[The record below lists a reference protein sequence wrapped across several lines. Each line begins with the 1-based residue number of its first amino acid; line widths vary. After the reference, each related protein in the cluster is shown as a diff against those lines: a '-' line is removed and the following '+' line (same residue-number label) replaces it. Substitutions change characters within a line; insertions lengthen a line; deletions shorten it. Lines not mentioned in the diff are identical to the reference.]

1 MYMKRLF
8 FIIFGILGSLAFAQD
23 LQLQPIAK
31 VNLIKTEVITVKQYR
46 SEVERTEK
54 TSGRAFT
61 PELRRQILDM
71 MINEKLVLQAA
82 ERDKV
87 AISEN
92 EVNQQFDQLRA
103 MLSRNIGG
111 RQPTEAE
118 FATAVRNQYGLEL
131 PAFRDQ
137 VRRQL
142 IANKYLNLK
151 KETVLKSF
159 TEPTEEDIIKTYDL
173 IKAQFVRPDVIRF
186 SMLQIPYGSNAAEA
200 RRTAEGL
207 IREIGSSAT
216 KFDEKVNSAR
226 SPSANAGY
234 QSYKDEYIQKD
245 MQTQQMM
252 GADFVTT
259 AFSLKQGEVSRL
271 LDNGQFFRIIKIS
284 ETYEMKALQLDDIF
298 QLGTP
303 YTVRD
308 YIGNTLMQERQMAV
322 LQQATEELTRELRAG
337 RTYED
342 PDNNREY
349 KRIMDQIVW

>member
-1 MYMKRLF
+1 MKKLF
-8 FIIFGILGSLAFAQD
+8 FVILGMFGTLAFAQD

-54 TSGRAFT
+54 TSGRPLT

-71 MINEKLVLQAA
+71 MINERLVLQAA
-82 ERDKV
+82 ERDRV

-92 EVNQQFDQLRA
+92 EVNQQLDQLRA
-103 MLSRNIGG
+103 LLARNLGG

-131 PAFRDQ
+131 PAFREQ

-151 KETVLKSF
+151 KENVLKSF
-159 TEPTEEDIIKTYDL
+159 TEPTEDDIVKTYDL
-173 IKAQFVRPDVIRF
+173 TKARFVRPDVIRF
-186 SMLQIPYGSNAAEA
+186 SMLQIPYGGNAADA
-200 RRTAEGL
+200 RRIAEGL
-207 IREIGSSAT
+207 IREIGSNPA

-226 SPSANAGY
+226 SPSANTGY

-245 MQTQQMM
+245 METQQMM
-252 GADFVTT
+252 GPDFVAT
-259 AFSLKQGEVSRL
+259 AFSLKQGEVSKL
-271 LDNGQFFRIIKIS
+271 LDNGQYFRIIKVT
-284 ETYEMKALQLDDIF
+284 EAYEMKALTLDDIF

-308 YIGNTLMQERQMAV
+308 YIGNSLLQERQMAV

-337 RTYED
+337 KTYED
-342 PDNNREY
+342 PENNREY
-349 KRIMDQIVW
+349 KRVMDQLAW